1 MIAAQ
6 VARLALPIGV
16 FFTLIPGLLLIAQDP
31 GTAGFVITTLT
42 LAIGVIFLI
51 IGFIGYLLS
60 RRSTD

>member
-1 MIAAQ
+1 M
-6 VARLALPIGV
+6 ALPFGV
-16 FFTLIPGLLLIAQDP
+16 FFTVIPGLLLLAEDP

-42 LAIGVIFLI
+42 LVIGVIFLI